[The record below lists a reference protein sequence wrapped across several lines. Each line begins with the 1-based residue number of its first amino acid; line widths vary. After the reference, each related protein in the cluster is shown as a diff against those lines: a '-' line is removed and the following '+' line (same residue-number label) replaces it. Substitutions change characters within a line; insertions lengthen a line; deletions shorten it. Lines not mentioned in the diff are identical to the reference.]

1 MREETQGNDIEC
13 NIESNFDLDTF
24 NDVEMKKVRL
34 LLNSIGLSVNDKSH
48 IDRQR
53 FGT

>member
-24 NDVEMKKVRL
+24 NDVEMKKGEITTKF
-34 LLNSIGLSVNDKSH
+34 NWSVSE
-48 IDRQR
+48 
-53 FGT
+53 